1 MPRKK
6 QPSSEAD
13 VRPALQALAERLRKS
28 KGTRV
33 RKGQVILRLGAGE
46 NVHLD
51 SDETSVSVRDGMP
64 KRADGP
70 RAELIGNGRVL
81 KAILEGKNDPRARF
95 LAGGF
100 RVRGDLRYLS
110 EVAMELGL
118 LDRPI

>member
-1 MPRKK
+1 MPKN
-6 QPSSEAD
+6 QPSSQAD
-13 VRPALQALAERLRKS
+13 VRPALQALAERLHKNR
-28 KGTRV
+28 RM
-33 RKGQVILRLGAGE
+33 RKGHVIFRLSAGD
-46 NVHLD
+46 NLHLD
-51 SDETSVSVRDGMP
+51 CDETSVSMRDGMP
-64 KRADGP
+64 QRADRP

>member
-1 MPRKK
+1 MSSN
-6 QPSSEAD
+6 QLSSEAD
-13 VRPALQALAERLRKS
+13 VRPALQTLAERLHKS
-28 KGTRV
+28 KRM
-33 RKGQVILRLGAGE
+33 RKGQVIFRLNGGE
-46 NVHLD
+46 NVHLEC
-51 SDETSVSVRDGMP
+51 DETSVSVRDGMP
-64 KRADGP
+64 KRAHGP

-81 KAILEGKNDPRARF
+81 KAILEGKNDPRVRF